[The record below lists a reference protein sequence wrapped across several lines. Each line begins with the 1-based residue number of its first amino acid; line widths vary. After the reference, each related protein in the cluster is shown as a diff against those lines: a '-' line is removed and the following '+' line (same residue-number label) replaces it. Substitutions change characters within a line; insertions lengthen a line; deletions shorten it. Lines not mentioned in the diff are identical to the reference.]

1 MRKLITFTATAML
14 MASAFGAGEVYRWRG
29 ADGTWHY
36 SDQPRPGAELVVS
49 SQRSLV
55 TPLPDSQ
62 PAQPVASPAPAEAE
76 SENLPV
82 SDEVA
87 REVRATADAL
97 KAEQCKKA
105 QDNYQRT
112 LEARCITRTDDQGNK
127 TFLNSAE
134 IDAARL
140 QARANRDLACGP
152 GN

>member
-1 MRKLITFTATAML
+1 M
-14 MASAFGAGEVYRWRG
+14 
-29 ADGTWHY
+29 
-36 SDQPRPGAELVVS
+36 S

-62 PAQPVASPAPAEAE
+62 TAQPTPPPAPAEAE
-76 SENLPV
+76 SESLPV
-82 SDEVA
+82 SEDVA

-112 LEARCITRTDDQGNK
+112 LEARRITRTDDQGNK

-152 GN
+152 GA